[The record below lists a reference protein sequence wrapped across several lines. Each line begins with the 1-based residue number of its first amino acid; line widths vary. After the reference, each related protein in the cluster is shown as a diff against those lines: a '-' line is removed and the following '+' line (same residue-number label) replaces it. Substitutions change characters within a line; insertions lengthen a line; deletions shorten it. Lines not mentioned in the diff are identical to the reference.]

1 MGLPAIPAILT
12 LRYATTEAG
21 ASMKIEFKT
30 IIGVVCAS
38 LPISSFLYAAE
49 LPETTT
55 AQLRAM
61 KLNESIM
68 AALDEEL
75 IIPQVWLDA
84 VKKEPPVKILS
95 T

>member
-1 MGLPAIPAILT
+1 
-12 LRYATTEAG
+12 
-21 ASMKIEFKT
+21 
-30 IIGVVCAS
+30 
-38 LPISSFLYAAE
+38 
-49 LPETTT
+49 
-55 AQLRAM
+55 M